1 MPHQGFSSGGAHP
14 GDIIQYR
21 FHLGL
26 TVQGSVILNC
36 KAVSLVLDSGDQL
49 EPFRMCVDRKPA
61 TLYPFLVRMSLIIIL
76 MNAASSQI
84 KIFLAINFSS
94 VYLVYSLLIL

>member
-21 FHLGL
+21 FHLSL

-49 EPFRMCVDRKPA
+49 EPFRMGVDRKFDIMILQ
-61 TLYPFLVRMSLIIIL
+61 TSGTVVVILVHTAVR
-76 MNAASSQI
+76 
-84 KIFLAINFSS
+84 
-94 VYLVYSLLIL
+94 